1 MSYSVPPNEAGRLAA
16 VRALNIVGT
25 PPEIA
30 FDEISELAA
39 QISQCPISYITFA
52 DDDRFWLKAKYGL
65 PPDFNECPREISFCA
80 TTICGTVMVIAPN
93 LREDSRFS
101 QFPTVT
107 GDPHLQFYCGIP
119 LVTEAG
125 YALGT
130 LTVMDFEPR
139 KLAFEQTEALH
150 RLSRQVMAQLE
161 LRRQLIEFHQAMK
174 ELDQAHTDLAA
185 EKARSEELLA
195 NILPSSITEELKK
208 SGKVQPKYI
217 PLATILFADFK
228 GFTLLAERMEPVALI
243 GLLDQYFTA
252 FDEIV
257 TRHGLEKLKT
267 IGDAYMAVAGVPA
280 ASRRHQIDACLAALE
295 IQAVTARM
303 KAQREKMR
311 LPALEL
317 RVGLHTGP
325 VMSGVVGRRKF
336 TFDIWGDAVNT
347 AALMES
353 NGAPGRINI
362 SETVGGTSSLYSNWS
377 RAAPSRP
384 SITASL
390 KCFSSTGLSR
400 NIRAIRM
407 AVCPTRS
414 LPPNAIAWLAAL
426 PHRNRILHP
435 RGARRRGPRLVE
447 LTLVATLAGNGSY
460 LRILAIGRRA
470 IRCSVRTSPFG

>member
-1 MSYSVPPNEAGRLAA
+1 MSYPVPPNETGRLAA

-30 FDEISELAA
+30 FNEISELAA
-39 QISQCPISYITFA
+39 QISQCPTSYITFA

-80 TTICGTVMVIAPN
+80 TTICGGAMVVVPD
-93 LREDSRFS
+93 LREDNRFS
-101 QFPTVT
+101 QFPSVT

-139 KLAFEQTEALH
+139 KLTFEQTEALH

-185 EKARSEELLA
+185 EKARTEELLK
-195 NILPSSITEELKK
+195 NI
-208 SGKVQPKYI
+208 
-217 PLATILFADFK
+217 
-228 GFTLLAERMEPVALI
+228 
-243 GLLDQYFTA
+243 LLDQYFTA

-257 TRHGLEKLKT
+257 TRHGIEKLKT

-280 ASRRHQIDACLAALE
+280 ASRRHPIDACLAALE
-295 IQAVTARM
+295 FQTVTARV

-353 NGAPGRINI
+353 NC
-362 SETVGGTSSLYSNWS
+362 S
-377 RAAPSRP
+377 R
-384 SITASL
+384 TDQYL
-390 KCFSSTGLSR
+390 G
-400 NIRAIRM
+400 
-407 AVCPTRS
+407 
-414 LPPNAIAWLAAL
+414 
-426 PHRNRILHP
+426 NR
-435 RGARRRGPRLVE
+435 RGARQDFVRVG
-447 LTLVATLAGNGSY
+447 AA
-460 LRILAIGRRA
+460 RA
-470 IRCSVRTSPFG
+470 HRDQA